1 MDQALQVTLK
11 VRNQP
16 TRPYKSVLRL
26 TIIRSLLM
34 PCPCNVKGQEPAY
47 QVSTEV
53 NHYKVTIKGHYYLW
67 VLIFLGLLCI
77 NFGISLAPSY

>member
-1 MDQALQVTLK
+1 
-11 VRNQP
+11 
-16 TRPYKSVLRL
+16 
-26 TIIRSLLM
+26 M